1 MYSFVTIDFIC
12 LNSSTINMLLNFLK
26 ANYIMIDIFAYL
38 KLHMETMSFH
48 TVPTEPETAVNAKDI
63 LLIFAEVVMNTTGT
77 EEFAM
82 QKGIKPIC
90 YLCVFRKFTAYHS
103 SIHLRT
109 GFAGIA
115 VVDTISEKKI
125 KNLQKSPEGL

>member
-1 MYSFVTIDFIC
+1 MKIESRREN

-82 QKGIKPIC
+82 QKGIKPFC
-90 YLCVFRKFTAYHS
+90 NLGLFRKFTAYLQKYKTNPS
-103 SIHLRT
+103 TS
-109 GFAGIA
+109 
-115 VVDTISEKKI
+115 KI
-125 KNLQKSPEGL
+125 KNPSRNRQQY

>member
-1 MYSFVTIDFIC
+1 
-12 LNSSTINMLLNFLK
+12 MLLNFLK

-82 QKGIKPIC
+82 QKGIKPFC
-90 YLCVFRKFTAYHS
+90 YLCLFRKFTAYLQKYKTNPS
-103 SIHLRT
+103 TSR
-109 GFAGIA
+109 
-115 VVDTISEKKI
+115 I
-125 KNLQKSPEGL
+125 KNVSRNRQQY